1 MPLELEKITST
12 SYESATNR
20 ILDYLKREKFF
31 DIESLEFEK
40 QMEVRTFI
48 EDTLYPL
55 VVDINSFDD

>member
-1 MPLELEKITST
+1 MST